1 MCLFKRSKDQISFGS
16 KLGQLSHFNQGSS
29 LQKIRFCIIFLKSWF
44 ANLFMAPKDVALYY
58 NVKLYKNNSH
68 KNVIFKA
75 FEIFYLSLLNNE
87 KY

>member
-1 MCLFKRSKDQISFGS
+1 
-16 KLGQLSHFNQGSS
+16 
-29 LQKIRFCIIFLKSWF
+29 
-44 ANLFMAPKDVALYY
+44 MAPKDVALYY